1 MESHVLTEIL
11 RYLNYEDPPIII
23 HRIVP
28 STHINDLWYLGC
40 ILYHSLFGSPLYNFD
55 LDGGG
60 LVSVIAVSV
69 ASAAACLSFESV
81 SAVPLLSSPSSEQK
95 S

>member
-1 MESHVLTEIL
+1 MGVEGVVLLVALEGVYMRRL
-11 RYLNYEDPPIII
+11 SPPY
-23 HRIVP
+23 RAK
-28 STHINDLWYLGC
+28 D
-40 ILYHSLFGSPLYNFD
+40 NFD